1 VLSAEAPPQSRVR
14 FVRRRLAGLGWHYT
28 PSVVLVLAA
37 IGIWEGLIRLLNVP
51 AYLWP
56 APSTIV
62 RSMRDDAGLLAAATW
77 VTAQEVVYGFAI
89 AIVAA
94 LSIGIALHLSPALRR
109 AIYPILIASQSVPTV
124 VLAPV
129 LVIVMGFNIG
139 PKLAIIALFT
149 FFPIVVNTVDG
160 LGSVDRDYIRMMLT
174 LDASRWSIFRR
185 VEFPAAL
192 PLIFSGARIGATYA
206 AIGAIFG
213 EWAGSDSGLGF
224 EMLQAQG
231 RLETPR
237 VFAAVLIVTA
247 LAITLF
253 TLVTLVERTT
263 IPWARAGRVSS
274 KSQERP
280 SAGRGSN

>member
-1 VLSAEAPPQSRVR
+1 MSIETPPLAPA
-14 FVRRRLAGLGWHYT
+14 RRRLPSLSWQYT
-28 PSVVLVLAA
+28 PSVLLVLATIA
-37 IGIWEGLIRLLNVP
+37 FWEGFIRLRNVP

-56 APSTIV
+56 APSTIA
-62 RSMRDDAGLLAAATW
+62 RTMRDDGGLLASSTF
-77 VTAQEVVYGFAI
+77 VTAREVIYGFVI
-89 AIVAA
+89 AIVAG
-94 LSIGIALHLSPALRR
+94 LTIGIVIHLSSALRR

-129 LVIVMGFNIG
+129 LVIVMGFGIG
-139 PKLAIIALFT
+139 PKLVIIALFT

-160 LGSVDRDYIRMMLT
+160 LGSVDHDYIRMMLT

-192 PLIFSGARIGATYA
+192 PLIFSGIRIGATYA

-213 EWAGSDSGLGF
+213 EWAGSDAGLGY

-237 VFAAVLIVTA
+237 VFAAVLIVT
-247 LAITLF
+247 LIAITLF
-253 TLVTLVERTT
+253 GLVSLVERIT
-263 IPWARAGRVSS
+263 IPWSRVG
-274 KSQERP
+274 KGPQRQP
-280 SAGRGSN
+280 TPRRGPN